1 VASTNSQHK
10 PETFITPQS
19 PWKMVDLSELWE
31 YRELFIVYTVRNVS
45 VQYKQTILGLSWL
58 LITPIMSMVI
68 FTVVFGNFLTVKSDD
83 VPYAVFNFV
92 AIVPWNFFTSALG
105 MATISVQNANSLVT
119 KVYFPRI
126 ILPISSVI
134 GALLSFTISFA
145 IMIVLLIFYQ
155 QVPTVNLIY
164 LPLFILLAILW
175 ALGLG
180 IWFSAI
186 NVLFRD
192 MARMVNFIALA
203 LMYLT
208 PVVYS
213 YSEVPEQYRFIY
225 TALNPMVT
233 VVQGFRWGFIGS
245 EPPMM
250 SAGLVSAG
258 LTAFILVSGLYVFHQ
273 MEAIFA
279 DVS

>member
-1 VASTNSQHK
+1 
-10 PETFITPQS
+10 
-19 PWKMVDLSELWE
+19 MVDLSELWE